1 MRKADK
7 KKLLIVMGISLIMFM
22 AGCVDTSV
30 QPIPSSIT
38 YYSQLNF
45 VNLATVQ
52 GAATLTFDGQSLG
65 SVAVGSSAPSAFMQ
79 VVAGGKTLSANFANG
94 GTQTFNF
101 TADTDYKIRIFL
113 VGDST
118 SASVVKSAERY
129 IWQTPGSEEGKK
141 LFPSDTG
148 WVAFFDGSPDAVLNQ
163 VQVTGG
169 SVDTT
174 IDLSALSMGQ
184 GMPYMKFKAG
194 TYQFDVTYNDS
205 LSTTFSQALSSKGKY
220 TAVIYDYAA
229 NLKSKVF
236 TDD

>member
-38 YYSQLNF
+38 YHSQLNF

-52 GAATLTFDGQSLG
+52 GAATLSLNGQSLG
-65 SVAVGSSAPSAFMQ
+65 SVDVGNSAPSAFMQ
-79 VVAGGKTLSANFANG
+79 VIAGSKTLTANFAS
-94 GTQTFNF
+94 GTQSYNF

-118 SASVVKSAERY
+118 TTSVVKSAERY
-129 IWQTPGSEEGKK
+129 IWQTPGSEEGKT

-148 WVAFFDGSPDAVLNQ
+148 WVAFFNGSPDAVLNQ

-169 SVDTT
+169 GVDTT
-174 IDLSALSMGQ
+174 VDLGGLAMGQ
-184 GMPYMKFKAG
+184 GAPYMKFKAG
-194 TYQFDVTYNDS
+194 TYQFDVTYNDT
-205 LSTTFSQALSSKGKY
+205 LSTTFSQDLSSKGKY
-220 TAVIYDYAA
+220 TTAIYDYAA